1 MFDKTQTEGDMMTG
15 KELCNKITAIYPDI
29 GACGID
35 VKVNFDD
42 TKEAWMVDLRKDA
55 HHLQT
60 RLEADEAQKCLE
72 GKQCVSLGIQVAQL
86 VDNIKK
92 L

>member
-1 MFDKTQTEGDMMTG
+1 MLNG

-42 TKEAWMVDLRKDA
+42 TKEAWMVDLRKDT

-60 RLEADEAQKCLE
+60 RLEIDEAENCLA

-86 VDNIKK
+86 VDNIRKI
-92 L
+92 

>member
-1 MFDKTQTEGDMMTG
+1 MLNGRD
-15 KELCNKITAIYPDI
+15 LCNKITAIYPDI

-42 TKEAWMVDLRKDA
+42 SKEAWMVDLRKDA

-60 RLEADEAQKCLE
+60 RLELDEAEKCLA
-72 GKQCVSLGIQVAQL
+72 GTQCVSLGIQVAQL
-86 VDNIKK
+86 VNNIKS

>member
-1 MFDKTQTEGDMMTG
+1 MINN
-15 KELCNKITAIYPDI
+15 KELCKKITTIYPDI

-35 VKVNFDD
+35 LDVNYDLG
-42 TKEAWMVDLRKDA
+42 KEAWMVDLHKGS

-60 RLEADEAQKCLE
+60 RLELNEALECLD

-86 VDNIKK
+86 VNNLKMI
-92 L
+92 

>member
-1 MFDKTQTEGDMMTG
+1 MMNG
-15 KELCNKITAIYPDI
+15 KQLCDKITAIYPDI
-29 GACGID
+29 GACGIE
-35 VKVNFDD
+35 VNVDYNID
-42 TKEAWMVDLRKDA
+42 KEAWMVDLRKDA

-60 RLEADEAQKCLE
+60 RLEVDEAEKCLE

>member
-1 MFDKTQTEGDMMTG
+1 MMNG
-15 KELCNKITAIYPDI
+15 KQLCDKITAIYPDI
-29 GACGID
+29 GACGIE
-35 VKVNFDD
+35 VNVDFDD
-42 TKEAWMVDLRKDA
+42 GKEAWMVDLRKDA
-55 HHLQT
+55 HHLRT
-60 RLEADEAQKCLE
+60 RLEVDEAEKCLE

>member
-1 MFDKTQTEGDMMTG
+1 MMNG
-15 KELCNKITAIYPDI
+15 RELCNKITAIYPDI

-42 TKEAWMVDLRKDA
+42 RKEAWMVDLRKDA
-55 HHLQT
+55 HRLQT
-60 RLEADEAQKCLE
+60 RLELDEAEECLA
-72 GKQCVSLGIQVAQL
+72 GRQCVSLGIQVAQL
-86 VDNIKK
+86 VNNIKS

>member
-1 MFDKTQTEGDMMTG
+1 MINSH
-15 KELCNKITAIYPDI
+15 ELCDKITAIYPDI

-42 TKEAWMVDLRKDA
+42 AKEAWMVDLRKDD

-60 RLEADEAQKCLE
+60 RLETDEAEKCLE

>member
-1 MFDKTQTEGDMMTG
+1 MLSGT
-15 KELCNKITAIYPDI
+15 ELCNKITAIYPDI

-35 VKVNFDD
+35 IKVNYDGE
-42 TKEAWMVDLRKDA
+42 KEAWMVDLHKDA
-55 HHLQT
+55 HHLRT
-60 RLEADEAQKCLE
+60 RLEIDEAEKCLA

>member
-1 MFDKTQTEGDMMTG
+1 MLNGN
-15 KELCNKITAIYPDI
+15 ELCSKITNIYPDI

-60 RLEADEAQKCLE
+60 RLELDEAEKCMA

-86 VDNIKK
+86 VNNIKS

>member
-1 MFDKTQTEGDMMTG
+1 MING
-15 KELCNKITAIYPDI
+15 KELCDKITDIYPVI

-35 VKVNFDD
+35 VKVNFDE
-42 TKEAWMVDLRKDA
+42 TKEAWMVDLHKDA

-60 RLEADEAQKCLE
+60 RLEIDEAEKCLD